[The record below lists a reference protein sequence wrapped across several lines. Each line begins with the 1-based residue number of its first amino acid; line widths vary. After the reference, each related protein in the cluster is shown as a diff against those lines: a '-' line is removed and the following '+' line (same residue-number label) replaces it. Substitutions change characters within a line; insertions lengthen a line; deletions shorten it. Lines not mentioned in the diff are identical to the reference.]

1 LGWTVEIVRT
11 DNDTSAYSQRKPRP
25 QYLALLDDVQSGR
38 INAIVAWAGDR
49 LHRSP
54 RELED
59 FIDLLEKYG
68 VAVQTVQAGPID
80 LATPAGRLVARQL
93 GAVARYESEHRSA
106 RIARK
111 HQELAEAGKP
121 NGGRRPYGYTKD
133 HKVEPAEAAILKE
146 CAQRLLAG
154 ESVRSVTRSLND
166 NEIPSASGGTWYT
179 TTLRDMLVNPRAAG
193 MRQYKGKIIGRGT
206 WEPILD
212 EDTWN
217 ALRTLLLDPS
227 RNKTTTTARKHLLTA
242 LARCGVC
249 ERSVISGGISGWGD
263 ERRRYATYRCITRTH
278 FVRKMSEIDKQV
290 EALVVARLSQPDAL
304 ALSSEPDRR
313 NDAVRLAQ
321 QIEAVQKRLEGE
333 AIRYAE
339 DDSMTAPEYKAIV
352 GRLRERLNDFMQK
365 QARLQAPDRAVLKGL
380 VGRPNVEEVWNNLEL
395 SRKRAV
401 IDLLMSVYIH
411 PCGRGGRYFRPET
424 LEIRWRH
431 E

>member
-1 LGWTVEIVRT
+1 
-11 DNDTSAYSQRKPRP
+11 
-25 QYLALLDDVQSGR
+25 
-38 INAIVAWAGDR
+38 
-49 LHRSP
+49 
-54 RELED
+54 
-59 FIDLLEKYG
+59 
-68 VAVQTVQAGPID
+68 
-80 LATPAGRLVARQL
+80 
-93 GAVARYESEHRSA
+93 
-106 RIARK
+106 
-111 HQELAEAGKP
+111 
-121 NGGRRPYGYTKD
+121 
-133 HKVEPAEAAILKE
+133 
-146 CAQRLLAG
+146 
-154 ESVRSVTRSLND
+154 
-166 NEIPSASGGTWYT
+166 
-179 TTLRDMLVNPRAAG
+179 
-193 MRQYKGKIIGRGT
+193 
-206 WEPILD
+206 
-212 EDTWN
+212 
-217 ALRTLLLDPS
+217 
-227 RNKTTTTARKHLLTA
+227 
-242 LARCGVC
+242 
-249 ERSVISGGISGWGD
+249 
-263 ERRRYATYRCITRTH
+263 
-278 FVRKMSEIDKQV
+278 MSEIDKQV